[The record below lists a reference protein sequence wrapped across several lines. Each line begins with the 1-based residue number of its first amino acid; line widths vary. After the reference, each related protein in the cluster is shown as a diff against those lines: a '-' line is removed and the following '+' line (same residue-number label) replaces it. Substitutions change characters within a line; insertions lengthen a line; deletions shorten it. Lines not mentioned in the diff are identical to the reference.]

1 MKKEDIK
8 LRFDDHLETIKQT
21 FNKHADKILEISKLV
36 ANTYKKGNRVL
47 IAGNG
52 GSAADSQHMATEL
65 VNRLYHHKKALSAIA
80 LSTDTSILTA
90 WSNDEG
96 FDYVYE
102 RQVEAHGHKGDILVV
117 ITTSGNSMNLIHA
130 VKKAKEMGLIT
141 IALLGK
147 DGGKM
152 KRLCDYEIIVPS
164 NDVAR
169 IQEAHELIYHLVC
182 EYVEKQFVEQ

>member
-1 MKKEDIK
+1 
-8 LRFDDHLETIKQT
+8 
-21 FNKHADKILEISKLV
+21 
-36 ANTYKKGNRVL
+36 
-47 IAGNG
+47 
-52 GSAADSQHMATEL
+52 
-65 VNRLYHHKKALSAIA
+65 
-80 LSTDTSILTA
+80 
-90 WSNDEG
+90 
-96 FDYVYE
+96 
-102 RQVEAHGHKGDILVV
+102 
-117 ITTSGNSMNLIHA
+117 
-130 VKKAKEMGLIT
+130 MGLIT